1 MPELLRLIFQLFLSF
16 FKIGLFTF
24 GGGYAMIPLITDEVL
39 THGWLDSTDVLIDFI
54 AISESTPGPFAIN
67 MATFIGFEQAGV
79 LGAVLTTFGV
89 VLPSFII
96 ILIIAIAF
104 KKFSANKY
112 VRGFLDGVRPVVPG
126 IIMSV
131 AIVFILKGVFG
142 ISDYEYGDF
151 TFEWSALLIFAISF
165 VISKVKKR
173 VHPVIIVLISGIMG
187 LLIYGFL
194 L

>member
-1 MPELLRLIFQLFLSF
+1 MPELLRTLLQLFLSF

-39 THGWLDSTDVLIDFI
+39 AHGWLDSTDVLIDFI

-67 MATFIGFEQAGV
+67 MATFIGYEQAGV
-79 LGAVLTTFGV
+79 IGAILTTLGV

-96 ILIIAIAF
+96 ILFIAMAF
-104 KKFSANKY
+104 KKFSTNKY

-142 ISDYEYGDF
+142 IADYEYGDF
-151 TFEWSALLIFAISF
+151 TFEWGAIIIFAVSFAIS
-165 VISKVKKR
+165 KLKKR
-173 VHPVIIVLISGIMG
+173 VHPVIIVLISGILG
-187 LLIYGFL
+187 LIIYGFL
-194 L
+194 